1 MKLKELRL
9 KLNLSQQK
17 FADLLGVN
25 KMSIY
30 YIEKGKRKM
39 SVKVA
44 VRAIEAAKSKNINLT
59 LNNFYEELNR

>member
-1 MKLKELRL
+1 LKLKELRL

>member
-30 YIEKGKRKM
+30 YI
-39 SVKVA
+39 
-44 VRAIEAAKSKNINLT
+44 
-59 LNNFYEELNR
+59 